1 MPRISIAG
9 LTARRM
15 IAKISVYQQ
24 REVGMSI
31 ARLPA
36 PPYYVVCFSS
46 QRTEVEDGY
55 GDVGAAMVELAQQ
68 QPGFLGFESARR
80 ADGFGIINSYWR
92 DEDSIRAWKAV
103 VDHVEAQ
110 RRGRADWYRRYE
122 IRVALVQRAYG
133 FEAEPVTL
141 R

>member
-1 MPRISIAG
+1 
-9 LTARRM
+9 
-15 IAKISVYQQ
+15 
-24 REVGMSI
+24 MSI
-31 ARLPA
+31 ASLPA

-55 GDVGAAMVELAQQ
+55 GDVGAAMVELAKQ

-92 DEDSIRAWKAV
+92 DEESIRAWKAV

-110 RRGRADWYRRYE
+110 RRGRTDWYRRYE

-133 FEAEPVTL
+133 FEADAAKL